1 MEEQPAQRI
10 IDTILEL
17 KNRAPFEPF
26 RIVLTS
32 GDKYLVESGDNLVKL
47 ESQFFYGYPRSDKF
61 VFMRLNQIAAI
72 EQFGATAAR
81 QKQAKHGKNGNGGR
95 RRRK

>member
-1 MEEQPAQRI
+1 MSEPQGQSI

-26 RIVLTS
+26 RIVSTS

-61 VFMRLNQIAAI
+61 VFMRLNQIASI
-72 EQFGATAAR
+72 EQFGNENGSR
-81 QKQAKHGKNGNGGR
+81 KKDERPEKNGR

>member
-1 MEEQPAQRI
+1 MEEQPSQSI

-26 RIVLTS
+26 RIVSTS

-61 VFMRLNQIAAI
+61 VFMRLNQIASI
-72 EQFGATAAR
+72 EQFGSE
-81 QKQAKHGKNGNGGR
+81 HGSREKRPKSRKNGR
-95 RRRK
+95 RRSK